1 MKKFN
6 SSFIVLMLLAFVFI
20 LFSLEAN
27 AQGIVGVKTHNYG
40 TVANSVDESY
50 VSYRFNGL
58 IKEFG
63 CNKID
68 SILISLTVENE
79 TDIDS
84 LMWYPCNWTSSGTVV
99 KGTVKTFTVTL
110 NVAAA
115 GTGTEVLKVTNAG
128 VASSL
133 YRGYE
138 GFTLFTRGAAAGNDA
153 TDPNNCK
160 VTLTFYG
167 S

>member
-1 MKKFN
+1 MKL
-6 SSFIVLMLLAFVFI
+6 SILSTLLLVMILFVF
-20 LFSLEAN
+20 FTPEAN
-27 AQGIVGVKTHNYG
+27 AGGIVGVKTYDYG

-50 VSYRFNGL
+50 ITYRFDGL
-58 IKEFG
+58 LNEFN
-63 CNKID
+63 CSTID
-68 SILISLTVENE
+68 SMVISLTVVGEA
-79 TDIDS
+79 DIDS
-84 LMWYPCNWTSSGTVV
+84 LMWYPCNFTSNGTVV

-115 GTGTEVLKVTNAG
+115 GTGTQVLLVTNAG

-138 GFTLFTRGAAAGNDA
+138 GFTLFTRGAVSGNDA
-153 TDPNNCK
+153 TDPNSCK
-160 VTLTFYG
+160 VTITFYG